1 MKFAPEKTTIMIV
14 DDEPENLNV
23 LGEMLRVVGWNVRAF
38 PRGEMALA
46 SARNEPP
53 DLVLLDI
60 RMPCMNGYEVCRRFK
75 ADERLRQIPIIFL
88 SAFAEP
94 SDKVEAF
101 GVGGVDYVT
110 KPFAE
115 IEVLARV
122 NTHLRLRRHQYHLE
136 ELVEQ
141 RVQELA
147 EAHRRLRIWDD
158 AKSQWLNVLSHEMR
172 TPLNGVLGISELLF
186 MDLPPESAQH
196 TLRLEFDSSCSRIH
210 KLMDDALTLAQIDVA
225 AEGFALSALPLAEVL
240 RGALAALAG
249 QDPVSQVS
257 ASMNAVE
264 DVKVSGELNLL
275 NRAFIDLLLTATH
288 CVGPGEAIT
297 LDTRVAAGRAKV
309 AIATRGKSLS
319 AEALETFFEVGGQR
333 TLLKGGGDFGLGAA
347 LASRIIRLFK
357 GYVSVRNGA
366 EHGLVMEIS
375 LPLDDPQPAA
385 TPP

>member
-1 MKFAPEKTTIMIV
+1 
-14 DDEPENLNV
+14 
-23 LGEMLRVVGWNVRAF
+23 
-38 PRGEMALA
+38 
-46 SARNEPP
+46 
-53 DLVLLDI
+53 
-60 RMPCMNGYEVCRRFK
+60 
-75 ADERLRQIPIIFL
+75 
-88 SAFAEP
+88 
-94 SDKVEAF
+94 
-101 GVGGVDYVT
+101 
-110 KPFAE
+110 
-115 IEVLARV
+115 
-122 NTHLRLRRHQYHLE
+122 
-136 ELVEQ
+136 
-141 RVQELA
+141 
-147 EAHRRLRIWDD
+147 
-158 AKSQWLNVLSHEMR
+158 
-172 TPLNGVLGISELLF
+172 
-186 MDLPPESAQH
+186 
-196 TLRLEFDSSCSRIH
+196 
-210 KLMDDALTLAQIDVA
+210 MDDALTLAQIDVA

-297 LDTRVAAGRAKV
+297 LETRVAAGRAKV